1 MPARANAFYERLVN
15 QAHINTDPL
24 KTKARVYHATTKARV
39 KQANFFLDCLTGDA
53 TLEAPEYLDGFD
65 KRDML
70 IFGLVN
76 SLRSSLDSLTHELVL
91 FYNGSAK
98 NRRDIQFSKLLKPE
112 IQLSAPPTLC
122 DLVREFRDGNTFW
135 YLNRLRVAQ
144 QHRRHALIQTQAVS
158 RMAFTV
164 VGQDGEGTPAG
175 WGVSDA
181 SAQGAVEAV
190 PATDSRPEPDLRL
203 PDDPDV
209 EPGDET
215 FSPGRPLFDVAR
227 HLYRETREFILASY
241 ALAV

>member
-15 QAHINTDPL
+15 RAHIKTDPL

-39 KQANFFLDCLTGDA
+39 VQANFFLDCLTGEV
-53 TLEAPEYLDGFD
+53 TLEAPAYLDEFD

-70 IFGLVN
+70 LFGLVN
-76 SLRSSLDSLTHELVL
+76 SLRSSLDSFTHELVL

-112 IQLSAPPTLC
+112 ITISPAPALS
-122 DLVREFRDGNTFW
+122 DWIRQFRDGNAFQ

-144 QHRRHALIQTQAVS
+144 QHRRHALIQTQSAS
-158 RMAFTV
+158 LATLTV
-164 VGQDGEGTPAG
+164 VGPDTGMGPAG
-175 WGVSDA
+175 WGVGEA
-181 SAQGAVEAV
+181 PIEVEAA
-190 PATDSRPEPDLRL
+190 PATAPRPEPDLRL

-215 FSPGRPLFDVAR
+215 YSPGRPLLGVTH
-227 HLYRETREFILASY
+227 HLYEETREFILTSY
-241 ALAV
+241 ALAT